1 MKLHCYNAWFFLKG
15 TLALVGFKVGKR
27 LKRGL
32 DRLVEVRLSWVSYR
46 AIDSST
52 LKSTWSTSVNLTDQS
67 FLEST

>member
-1 MKLHCYNAWFFLKG
+1 
-15 TLALVGFKVGKR
+15 LALVGFKVGKR

-52 LKSTWSTSVNLTDQS
+52 LKSTWSTSVNLTGQS